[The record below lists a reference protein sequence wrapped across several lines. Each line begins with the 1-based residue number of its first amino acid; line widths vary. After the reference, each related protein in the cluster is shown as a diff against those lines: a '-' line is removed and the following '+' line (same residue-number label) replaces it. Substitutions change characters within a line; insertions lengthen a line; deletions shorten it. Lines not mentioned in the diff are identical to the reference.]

1 MHRVLSDML
10 NIQELSLDLPHR
22 VRHARPEDAPVIFAL
37 KVEAFGRTFL
47 PYTIYQ
53 APQAVRYLRKLI
65 LQSMGLGN
73 QRFVLVEDAA
83 RALGYYHALYRDA
96 EFFLNYIAVAETVR
110 GQAWGSFLLRHF
122 EEAGRLLGC
131 RQLVLDV
138 FESNHAA
145 LNWYQRLGYH
155 SASASFQARLA
166 IGSIPDKDIPLDC
179 DEESWVRARR
189 EEDYWGF
196 SKVECSCG
204 PGRIT
209 VGLIA
214 QTVCKLLNYEPVP
227 IEEAMLAVAHGFREQ
242 REILILSSL
251 SEVPSNW
258 HLLSKEKVMHL
269 VKAIS

>member
-83 RALGYYHALYRDA
+83 RALAYYHALYRDA

-131 RQLVLDV
+131 RPVSYTHLRAHETVLDLV
-138 FESNHAA
+138 C
-145 LNWYQRLGYH
+145 RL
-155 SASASFQARLA
+155 
-166 IGSIPDKDIPLDC
+166 
-179 DEESWVRARR
+179 
-189 EEDYWGF
+189 
-196 SKVECSCG
+196 
-204 PGRIT
+204 
-209 VGLIA
+209 
-214 QTVCKLLNYEPVP
+214 LL
-227 IEEAMLAVAHGFREQ
+227 
-242 REILILSSL
+242 
-251 SEVPSNW
+251 
-258 HLLSKEKVMHL
+258 EK
-269 VKAIS
+269 KKK